1 MRPGTAPA
9 APLPGLGAAEPA
21 RCETAEPGARRGK
34 KKSKDKAAKGKGKA
48 RGKRAPVADAD
59 EAARQRHKAALGAL
73 VLGLRPRSPV
83 SVKPLPTAAE
93 CLAAKLALSD
103 ELGRR
108 VVQLEATLSRLDREV
123 AATKELALEERRER
137 RLAGG
142 IKATRIQQA
151 LADKQMRILENRL
164 NKTTMRGCEVDA
176 ENQRL
181 VSQING
187 LRVESQQLSK
197 TFTRASAA
205 YRLRQKELAHLLQHS
220 DQQCHARAEAVAEAA
235 RARERAA
242 ADEAAV
248 EAEMARLA
256 SLLADQA
263 KLAGF
268 VSVEQT
274 AKRRAADVEQRL
286 QAGELS
292 KEEAAAFRNKLGRL
306 DTLSHHASGSTGASA
321 GSPGARSRADSA
333 KSLSD
338 AFEAI
343 YRAGGLSSPQ
353 EVVQALLAGE
363 EQNFSIFNF
372 IQHANREADA
382 DERALQALR
391 EDFSKF
397 RREMGQQDASRE
409 RIVKELTE
417 RRDQLRA
424 AGADAARQAKHRM
437 QTLEAVAQATES
449 IFFAIGCNNAVGL
462 PRRGAP
468 GPVLAGAG
476 TTGSH
481 RRAPPGPESSG
492 SGESRVPH
500 EPTWSPRPETDEE
513 EEPAERSGK
522 PGAASLLARLGD
534 QVTERN
540 IMLYLGLV
548 EQKTNELVQQLRAN
562 LQRANVAFRGSERI
576 GSSGLPVPA
585 VPRGSHGL
593 VVHVPA
599 CHVVAVPGSHDRDR
613 DRAQAGP
620 AGADARRPS
629 WARGA
634 AQAELARDDAD
645 DGELERP
652 LFSQQIR
659 AITARELGLPRE
671 LASMVGVPPIA
682 IAAATA
688 AAAARGTGR

>member
-1 MRPGTAPA
+1 M
-9 APLPGLGAAEPA
+9 LPGLSSAEST
-21 RCETAEPGARRGK
+21 RCETAEPGARRRK
-34 KKSKDKAAKGKGKA
+34 KKSKDKRAKAKA
-48 RGKRAPVADAD
+48 KSDGQRAPTLD
-59 EAARQRHKAALGAL
+59 EAALQRHKAALGAL
-73 VLGLRPRSPV
+73 VLGLLPRSPV

-93 CLAAKLALSD
+93 CLAAKQALSE

-108 VVQLEATLSRLDREV
+108 VAQLEATLSRLDGEV
-123 AATKELALEERRER
+123 AATKERALEERRER

-142 IKATRIQQA
+142 VKATRIQLA
-151 LADKQMRILENRL
+151 LTDKQIRILENRL
-164 NKTTMRGCEVDA
+164 NKTITRGCEVDA

-187 LRVESQQLSK
+187 MRVEAQQLSK
-197 TFTRASAA
+197 TFARASAA
-205 YRLRQKELAHLLQHS
+205 YRLRQKEMAWLLQHS
-220 DQQCHARAEAVAEAA
+220 DQQFHGRTEAVAEAE
-235 RARERAA
+235 RAREHAA
-242 ADEAAV
+242 ADEAAF

-256 SLLADQA
+256 ALLADQA

-286 QAGELS
+286 HAGEIS
-292 KEEAAAFRNKLGRL
+292 VEEAAAIRDKLGKL
-306 DTLSHHASGSTGASA
+306 DKPAHHVPSSAGA
-321 GSPGARSRADSA
+321 GSPGGRARTDSA

-338 AFEAI
+338 AFETM

-372 IQHANREADA
+372 IQEANREADA
-382 DERALQALR
+382 DERALQRLR

-409 RIVKELTE
+409 RIVKDLTE

-424 AGADAARQAKHRM
+424 AGVEAARQVKHRM

-449 IFFAIGCNNAVGL
+449 IFFAIGCNNTVGL
-462 PRRGAP
+462 QRRGVPTSAVSGAGANSYRGAP
-468 GPVLAGAG
+468 
-476 TTGSH
+476 
-481 RRAPPGPESSG
+481 PGHEFGG
-492 SGESRVPH
+492 SGGPRVPR
-500 EPTWSPRPETDEE
+500 EPSSSPRPETDEE
-513 EEPAERSGK
+513 EPAQHSDK
-522 PGAASLLARLGD
+522 AAAASLLARLGD
-534 QVTERN
+534 QVTDRN

-548 EQKTNELVQQLRAN
+548 EQKTNDLLQQLRTN
-562 LQRANVAFRGSERI
+562 LQRTNIVFRGSERI

-599 CHVVAVPGSHDRDR
+599 CPVDAVPERHE
-613 DRAQAGP
+613 RAHAGV
-620 AGADARRPS
+620 ASGAVRRPS
-629 WARGA
+629 GARGA
-634 AQAELARDDAD
+634 EQLEPVHDDVGD
-645 DGELERP
+645 ELERP

-659 AITARELGLPRE
+659 AITARELAPRV
-671 LASMVGVPPIA
+671 AVPAVA
-682 IAAATA
+682 IPAATA
-688 AAAARGTGR
+688 AAVSKGTGC